1 MHSLAKIQDEYQRLS
16 LEEGNVTEK
25 LDLLLGQ
32 QCQIEAKLRN
42 VSLLVPRLNTI
53 KSDAKHLS
61 EMIHFTCALAENVS
75 AKVRELDI
83 AKGRVSECQKR
94 VNDLLDLQLCREGV
108 ITAMKSEDFEK
119 AAAHVHRFLSIDET
133 TLKLTAGDVAQGPT
147 VDSSLLLLHEAQAQL
162 CKVLQQKFDEAVK
175 DVDAASVE
183 RFFKIFPLL
192 NMHEEGISKF
202 GNYLATQITENTSK
216 NFKFSDNGESNNL
229 RANIYFADALTVL
242 LESVARIVE
251 IHQPL
256 VETYY
261 GPGRLLQ
268 VVEHLQPECDKQAN
282 QILAEFRRSRQLD
295 KQIRLVTE
303 TMTSSRQEFSYSLFG
318 KVLSEKCDP
327 RILDAVLAELTL
339 LSSRTEL
346 YLSFMRRRILSDLE
360 IGIPEEQTRNLKMN
374 EFEKLLQSKCGI
386 SRGVQELLGHYI
398 LLERYFLSESVSKAV
413 AMNTTMEGSLT
424 SSIVDDVFFLVKKSI
439 RRSLTSCSVDSICA
453 VINNACALIEEDYAS
468 VFQQQCRQGFPTGYL
483 DLTQAYNVIQSSIQQ
498 GSIRLQSSDTE
509 KAKANFLT
517 TLNNIETSIEYIET
531 LDKNVSYEIQV
542 NLGNT
547 MTNRDQEKV
556 KSCLAGFKITINKFR
571 QLLDF
576 GHEQLKSSAVKPRI
590 KPWVDELLSVNH
602 VIDEEEFSCYE
613 AQDPFIQELNL
624 RLDGFMRGFKDLL
637 TTNNYQTL
645 IGTLTSQ
652 VAQQFEKVILKSN
665 FNRLGALQ
673 LDKEVRA
680 LVAYLSTTTTWTIRD
695 RLTRLTQIVT
705 LLNMEN
711 VTEITEYW
719 GPNANSIT
727 WRLTPQEVR
736 QILMLRTDF
745 RSEDVKRLKL

>member
-1 MHSLAKIQDEYQRLS
+1 MNSLVEIEEEYKRLG
-16 LEEGNVTEK
+16 LEEGKVTEK

-32 QCQIEAKLRN
+32 QCHIEAKLRN

-61 EMIHFTCALAENVS
+61 EMIHFTCSLAENVS

-83 AKGRVSECQKR
+83 AKGRVSECQQR

-108 ITAMKSEDFEK
+108 ITAMKSEDYEK

-147 VDSSLLLLHEAQAQL
+147 VDSSLVLLHEAQAQL

-175 DVDAASVE
+175 DADAASVE

-202 GNYLATQITENTSK
+202 GCYLASQLKDKTPKSLRQ
-216 NFKFSDNGESNNL
+216 SDGEPNNM
-229 RANIYFADALTVL
+229 RANVYFADALTVL
-242 LESVARIVE
+242 LENVARIVE

-261 GPGRLLQ
+261 GPGRVLQ
-268 VVEHLQPECDKQAN
+268 VVEHLQSECDRQAN

-295 KQIRLVTE
+295 KQIRLVSE
-303 TMTSSRQEFSYSLFG
+303 MLSSNG
-318 KVLSEKCDP
+318 KVSNEKCDP
-327 RILDAVLAELTL
+327 RTLDAVLAELTL

-346 YLSFMRRRILSDLE
+346 YLRFIRKRIASDLE
-360 IGIPEEQTRNLKMN
+360 VGIPDEKSRQLRIN
-374 EFEKLLQSKCGI
+374 EFEKLLQSKIGI
-386 SRGVQELLGHYI
+386 SRAVQELLGHYI
-398 LLERYFLSESVSKAV
+398 MLERYFLSESVSKAV
-413 AMNTTMEGSLT
+413 AMDTAVEGSLT
-424 SSIVDDVFFLVKKSI
+424 SSVVDDVFFLVKKSI

-453 VINNACALIEEDYAS
+453 VINNACTLLEEDYAL
-468 VFQQQCRQGFPTGYL
+468 VFQQQCKQGFPSGYL
-483 DLTQAYNVIQSSIQQ
+483 DLTQAYNVIQSSLQQ

-509 KAKANFLT
+509 KTKANFLT

-542 NLGNT
+542 NLGST
-547 MTNRDQEKV
+547 MTSRDQDKI
-556 KSCLAGFKITINKFR
+556 KSCLAGLKTTINKFR

-576 GHEQLKSSAVKPRI
+576 GHEQLKSSAIKPRI
-590 KPWVDELLSVNH
+590 KPWVDQLLSVNH

-624 RLDGFMRGFKDLL
+624 HLDGFMSGFKDSL
-637 TTNNYQTL
+637 TPNNYQTL

-652 VAQQFEKVILKSN
+652 VAQQFEKVILKTN

-680 LVAYLSTTTTWTIRD
+680 LVNYLSTATTWTIRD
-695 RLTRLTQIVT
+695 RLTRLTQTVT
-705 LLNMEN
+705 LLNMETL
-711 VTEITEYW
+711 TEIVEYW
-719 GPNANSIT
+719 GPNAGSIT

-745 RSEDVKRLKL
+745 RVEDIKRLKL

>member
-1 MHSLAKIQDEYQRLS
+1 MNSLVDIQEEYQRLN
-16 LEEGNVTEK
+16 LEEARVTEK
-25 LDLLLGQ
+25 LDLLLVQ
-32 QCQIEAKLRN
+32 QCHIEAKLRN

-83 AKGRVSECQKR
+83 AKGRVSECQQR

-108 ITAMKSEDFEK
+108 ITAMKSEDYEK

-147 VDSSLLLLHEAQAQL
+147 VDSSLVLLHEAQTQL

-175 DVDAASVE
+175 DADAASVE

-202 GNYLATQITENTSK
+202 GSYLAKQVKEKTSK
-216 NFKFSDNGESNNL
+216 SLRQGDNGEPNNI
-229 RANIYFADALTVL
+229 RANVYFADALTVL
-242 LESVARIVE
+242 LESVARIIE

-261 GPGRLLQ
+261 GCPGRLLQ
-268 VVEHLQPECDKQAN
+268 VVGHLQPECDKQAN
-282 QILAEFRRSRQLD
+282 QILAEFRRTRQLD
-295 KQIRLVTE
+295 KQIRLV
-303 TMTSSRQEFSYSLFG
+303 SD
-318 KVLSEKCDP
+318 VLSNTSGKTLVEKCDP

-346 YLSFMRRRILSDLE
+346 YLSFIRRRIASDLE
-360 IGIPEEQTRNLKMN
+360 IGVPEIEIRQQRMN
-374 EFEKLLQSKCGI
+374 EFEKLLQSKSSI
-386 SRGVQELLGHYI
+386 SRTVQELLGDYI
-398 LLERYFLSESVSKAV
+398 MLERYFLSESVSKAV
-413 AMNTTMEGSLT
+413 TMDTTMEGSLT

-453 VINNACALIEEDYAS
+453 VINNACALLEEDYAF
-468 VFQQQCRQGFPTGYL
+468 VFQQHFKQGFPSGYL

-509 KAKANFLT
+509 KTKANFLI
-517 TLNNIETSIEYIET
+517 TLNNVETSIECIET

-542 NLGNT
+542 NLGST
-547 MTNRDQEKV
+547 MTSREQEKI
-556 KSCLAGFKITINKFR
+556 KSCLTGFKSTITKFR

-576 GHEQLKSSAVKPRI
+576 GHEQLKSSAIKPRI
-590 KPWVDELLSVNH
+590 KPWVDQLLSVNH

-624 RLDGFMRGFKDLL
+624 HLDGFMSGFKDSL
-637 TTNNYQTL
+637 TPNNYQTL

-652 VAQQFEKVILKSN
+652 VAQQFEKVILKTN

-680 LVAYLSTTTTWTIRD
+680 LVTYLSTATTWTIRD

-705 LLNMEN
+705 LLNLEN
-711 VTEITEYW
+711 LTEITEYW
-719 GPNANSIT
+719 GPNASSIT

-745 RSEDVKRLKL
+745 RVEDVKRLKL